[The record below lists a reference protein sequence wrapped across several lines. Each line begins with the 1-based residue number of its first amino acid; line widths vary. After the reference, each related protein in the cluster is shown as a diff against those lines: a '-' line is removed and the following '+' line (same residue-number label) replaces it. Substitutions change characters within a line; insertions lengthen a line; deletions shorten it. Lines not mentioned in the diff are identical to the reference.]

1 MRILLLSHYFY
12 PEGNA
17 PASRWYEF
25 ARRWV
30 DAGHEVTVITGVP
43 NVPDGVVY
51 EGYRNKLCQ
60 SEMIDGIKV
69 VRVWTYLAPNAGFAK
84 RILNFLSYMVMAVC
98 VGLFQKRPDRLIAT
112 SPQFFAGWA
121 GTILSKLRR
130 LPFILEIRDL
140 WPESIAA
147 VGAMKTDS
155 GVYRFLEGLEKAMY
169 RSADHIVTVG
179 EGYAEKLRS
188 KGVPDAKLT
197 VIPNGADPEQFQP
210 MARDSALEA
219 QWNLQGKIV
228 VSYVGTVGMASALD
242 VVLQA
247 AAKIQVTHPQVVF
260 MIVGDGADRTR
271 LEQLRTEKHLSNVI
285 LTGRVPKSDMPRYW
299 SLSDVALVHLRDT
312 DLFRT
317 VLPSKLFEAMAMT
330 CPILN
335 GVAGD
340 AARVVDEAQAG
351 YNFQPESVDDL
362 LANLMPLLDPQ
373 HRALLGLRGREFV
386 QNTYN
391 RQRFAGVYL
400 DLLTT
405 GAPHQWQ
412 PVRA

>member
-30 DAGHEVTVITGVP
+30 DAGHKVTVITGVP

-51 EGYRNKLCQ
+51 EGYRNKLYQ
-60 SEMIDGIKV
+60 TEMIEGVKV
-69 VRVWTYLAPNAGFAK
+69 VRVWTYLAPNAGFVK
-84 RILNFLSYMVMAVC
+84 RILNFLSYMVAAVFA
-98 VGLFQKRPDRLIAT
+98 GLLQKRPDRLIAT

-121 GTILSKLRR
+121 GTLLSKLRR
-130 LPFILEIRDL
+130 VPFILEIRDL

-147 VGAMKTDS
+147 VGAMKPS
-155 GVYRFLEGLEKAMY
+155 SPIYQFLEVLEKLMY

-179 EGYAEKLRS
+179 EGYAEKLRG
-188 KGVPDAKLT
+188 KGVLPGDLT
-197 VIPNGADPEQFQP
+197 VIPNGADPDHFHP
-210 MARDSALEA
+210 MDRDAELEA
-219 QWNLQGKIV
+219 AFGLQDKIV
-228 VSYVGTVGMASALD
+228 ISYVGTVGMASALD
-242 VVLQA
+242 VVLQVA
-247 AAKIQVTHPQVVF
+247 ERIRTQHPEVVF
-260 MIVGDGADRTR
+260 MIIGDGADRKR
-271 LEQLRTEKHLSNVI
+271 LQEEAQAKGLQNVI

-299 SLSDVALVHLRDT
+299 SLTDIALVHLRDT

-340 AARVVDEAQAG
+340 AARIVDEAEG
-351 YNFQPESVDDL
+351 GHNFTPESADDM
-362 LANLMPLLDPQ
+362 LAKLVPLLDATM
-373 HRALLGLRGREFV
+373 RARLGRNGREFV
-386 QNTYN
+386 QTTYN
-391 RQRFAGVYL
+391 RNRFAAVYL
-400 DLLTT
+400 DLLSSN
-405 GAPHQWQ
+405 PEHQWQ
-412 PVRA
+412 PARA